1 MDDHTRDG
9 LVARLSE
16 LKGREAEL
24 LFEIKAHAANIPATR
39 ESLGNPYY
47 YDGRPEGDPESKSRF
62 TGYASHEPGLA
73 LVREAQE
80 LSRQIDEVRIQLRE
94 SGLDWD

>member
-24 LFEIKAHAANIPATR
+24 LSEIKAHAAKIPEIRQT
-39 ESLGNPYY
+39 LGNPFH

-73 LVREAQE
+73 LMREGQE
-80 LSRQIDEVRIQLRE
+80 LSRQIDEIRVQLRE
-94 SGLDWD
+94 SGLKWD